1 MKAQR
6 IVITGGPGSGK
17 TTIIEELERMGY
29 NIMSEISRQVTI
41 EAKKQG
47 IDQLFLTDPLFFS
60 KKLLEGRVQQF
71 KEANN
76 FKNTSHLF
84 YDRGIPDVNAYMD
97 YLGTAYDS
105 PFNESAIDFVYDKVF
120 LLPPWES
127 IYIQD
132 NERYESYDQAKLI
145 YEFLYKK
152 YADLGYDVHNVP
164 EGTSKERA
172 EYILQSLK
180 LI

>member
-1 MKAQR
+1 MKTQR
-6 IVITGGPGSGK
+6 ILITGGPGSGK
-17 TTIIEELERMGY
+17 TTIIDELEKMGY
-29 NIMSEISRQVTI
+29 HIMPEISRQVTI

-47 IDQLFLTDPLFFS
+47 IDQLFLTDPLLFS
-60 KKLLEGRVQQF
+60 KKLLEGRIEQF
-71 KEANN
+71 KDANN
-76 FKNTSHLF
+76 YKNTSHLF

-97 YLGTAYDS
+97 YLGTAYES
-105 PFNESAIDFVYDKVF
+105 PFTESATDFVYDEVF

-145 YEFLYKK
+145 YEFLYRK
-152 YADLGYDVHNVP
+152 YADLGYYIHNVP
-164 EGTSKERA
+164 EGASEERVA
-172 EYILQSLK
+172 FILQTLK

>member
-1 MKAQR
+1 MKTKR

-29 NIMSEISRQVTI
+29 KVVPEVSRQVTL

-47 IDQLFLTDPLFFS
+47 INQLFLTEPLLFS
-60 KKLLEGRVQQF
+60 KKLLEGRVQQYH
-71 KEANN
+71 KAEECV
-76 FKNTSHLF
+76 SPYLF

-97 YLGTAYDS
+97 YMGTQYPETFDEACHEHCYD
-105 PFNESAIDFVYDKVF
+105 EVF

-132 NERYESYDQAKLI
+132 NERYESYEQAKMI
-145 YEFLYKK
+145 YEVLYRK
-152 YADLGYDVHNVP
+152 YANLGYNIYNVP
-164 EGTSKERA
+164 EGTSRERA
-172 EYILQSLK
+172 IYVLK
-180 LI
+180 TLNI